1 MVFDIQTILIIALLL
16 LNLIIGALLLR
27 TELRLRKLF
36 RGKESQSLEDLIQTI
51 HKDTEDLRTFQKESI
66 TGMKILNERLAKS
79 IRGVGL
85 IRFNPFKGK
94 GYGGDQSFASAF
106 LNDDGDGIV
115 LSSIYSRDRVSTY
128 AKPVKHFESTYDLSS
143 EEKQIISNIQK
154 EL

>member
-66 TGMKILNERLAKS
+66 SSANKKI
-79 IRGVGL
+79 GL
-85 IRFNPFKGK
+85 IILDEQQDMTLLYHRLVKKFIRDSPRNFKICK
-94 GYGGDQSFASAF
+94 TSLAE
-106 LNDDGDGIV
+106 IR
-115 LSSIYSRDRVSTY
+115 SI
-128 AKPVKHFESTYDLSS
+128 
-143 EEKQIISNIQK
+143 
-154 EL
+154 